1 MASHI
6 PFILL
11 LLFYSLQISAQQT
24 SLYSQYMFN
33 GLAINPAYA
42 GTHEYLN
49 VTALARKQWIGVDG
63 APSTMTF
70 SAHTPMK
77 NDKVSLGLLFYG
89 DKIGIFKQYS
99 MNGIYAYKIHLNE
112 KTKLSFGLQAGVTNY
127 VARYSELT
135 SKDPNDP
142 NLSQADV
149 SGYSPSFGAGIYYYS
164 EKFYLGLSS
173 PFLLNNLLKSQQVAN
188 SFRMSSTYF
197 LTSGVVL
204 KISDEVKLKPSTLI
218 KYTAGAPVQIDL
230 NTNFLFHEVLWVGA
244 SLRNFSSVN
253 FLVQFNV
260 NEQLRIGYD
269 YDLNLNKVSSLYRG
283 SHEIMLNYFFSFS
296 QKNVVTPRY
305 F

>member
-1 MASHI
+1 
-6 PFILL
+6 
-11 LLFYSLQISAQQT
+11 
-24 SLYSQYMFN
+24 MFN

-42 GTHEYLN
+42 GTHDYLN
-49 VTALARKQWIGVDG
+49 LTALARKQWLGVDG

-70 SAHTPMK
+70 SAHSPMK
-77 NDKVSLGLLFYG
+77 NDKVALGLLFYS

-99 MNGIYAYKIHLNE
+99 LNGIYAYKISISA
-112 KTKLSFGLQAGVTNY
+112 KSKLSFGLQAGVTNY

-142 NLSQADV
+142 NISQTDV
-149 SGYSPSFGAGIYYYS
+149 SNYSPSFGAGLYYYS
-164 EKFYLGLSS
+164 EKFYLGISS
-173 PFLLNNLLKSQQVAN
+173 PFLLNNILQSNQVSN
-188 SFRMSSTYF
+188 NFRMRSTYF
-197 LTSGVVL
+197 LSSGIVL
-204 KISDEVKLKPSTLI
+204 KLSDEVKWKPSTLI
-218 KYTAGAPVQIDL
+218 KYTSGAPVQVDL
-230 NTNFLFHEVLWVGA
+230 NSNFLFKEVLWLGA

-269 YDLNLNKVSSLYRG
+269 YDLNLNKVSPLYRG
-283 SHEIMLNYFFSFS
+283 SHEIMVNYFFSFS

>member
-1 MASHI
+1 
-6 PFILL
+6 
-11 LLFYSLQISAQQT
+11 
-24 SLYSQYMFN
+24 
-33 GLAINPAYA
+33 
-42 GTHEYLN
+42 
-49 VTALARKQWIGVDG
+49 
-63 APSTMTF
+63 MTV

-89 DKIGIFKQYS
+89 DKIGIFKKYS
-99 MNGIYAYKIHLNE
+99 VNGIYAYKIKISE
-112 KTKLSFGLQAGVTNY
+112 KSKLSFGLQAGVTNF

-142 NLSQADV
+142 NISQTDV
-149 SGYSPSFGAGIYYYS
+149 SGYSPSFGAGLYYYS

-173 PFLLNNLLKSQQVAN
+173 PFLVNNLLKSQQISN
-188 SFRMSSTYF
+188 NFRLTSTYF

-204 KISDEVKLKPSTLI
+204 KLSDAIKVKPSTLI
-218 KYTAGAPVQIDL
+218 KYTSGAPLQIDL
-230 NTNFLFHEVLWVGA
+230 NANFLLQDVLWLGA

-269 YDLNLNKVSSLYRG
+269 YDMNLNKVSTLYRG
-283 SHEIMLNYFFSFS
+283 SHEIMINYFFSFS